1 MLNIGELTTVNFV
14 FYNVC
19 LVVEE
24 AYDDVG
30 VAFGIQFLVSPRHMT
45 NVSKS
50 LFLYRSVSR
59 SLLTQL
65 VCF

>member
-1 MLNIGELTTVNFV
+1 M
-14 FYNVC
+14 C

-50 LFLYRSVSR
+50 LFLYRSISR
-59 SLLTQL
+59 SLWTRYRSHLHLWYQ
-65 VCF
+65 VW